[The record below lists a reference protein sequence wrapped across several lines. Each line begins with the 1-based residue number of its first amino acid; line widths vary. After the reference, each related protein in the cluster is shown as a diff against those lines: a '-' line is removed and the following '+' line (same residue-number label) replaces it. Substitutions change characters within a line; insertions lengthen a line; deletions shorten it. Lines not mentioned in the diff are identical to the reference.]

1 MLDINLKNYKLVIF
15 DMDGVLVDSEPL
27 YFQVEKAIME
37 NLGIK
42 LTQKE
47 QENFVGISPKVM
59 WNEILQR
66 YQIDIS
72 LDDVLHIYYSN
83 LKLALE
89 KSTLA
94 PMQNVELFI
103 KKLLKYQID
112 FCLATSSSSTVSQE
126 ILEQIGLKSYFKTII
141 TSDDVINSKPAPD
154 LFLKTLQKF
163 RIKPAEAV
171 IIEDSYNGVL
181 ASVLAGV
188 DCIGYCN
195 DYKNNQ
201 DLSQAN
207 YLVHNF
213 KDLIESIEER

>member
-1 MLDINLKNYKLVIF
+1 MLDINYKLVIF

-27 YFQVEKAIME
+27 YFQVEKAVME

>member
-27 YFQVEKAIME
+27 YFQVEKAVME

-112 FCLATSSSSTVSQE
+112 FCLATSSSSTVSRE

>member
-27 YFQVEKAIME
+27 YFQVEKAVME

-171 IIEDSYNGVL
+171 LIEDSYNGVL

>member
-15 DMDGVLVDSEPL
+15 DMDGVRVDSEPL
-27 YFQVEKAIME
+27 YFQVEKAVME

-154 LFLKTLQKF
+154 LFLKTIQKF

>member
-1 MLDINLKNYKLVIF
+1 MLDINLKNYKLVIS

-27 YFQVEKAIME
+27 YFQVEKAVME

>member
-1 MLDINLKNYKLVIF
+1 
-15 DMDGVLVDSEPL
+15 
-27 YFQVEKAIME
+27 ME

>member
-27 YFQVEKAIME
+27 YFQVEKAVME